1 LNQGERRVDT
11 NNVQLLGV
19 PKMQEDKTV
28 GKTMRIRVA
37 VKEEN
42 IRIKLDK

>member
-1 LNQGERRVDT
+1 VDT
-11 NNVQLLGV
+11 NNLKLLGV
-19 PKMQEDKTV
+19 PRMQTAKTV
-28 GKTMRIRVA
+28 GKHIWNRIA